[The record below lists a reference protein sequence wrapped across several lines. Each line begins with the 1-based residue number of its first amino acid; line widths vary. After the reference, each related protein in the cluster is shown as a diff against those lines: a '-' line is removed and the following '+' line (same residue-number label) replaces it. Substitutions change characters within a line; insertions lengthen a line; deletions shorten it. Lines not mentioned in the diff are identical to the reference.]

1 MVEASIAEDQTVEAT
16 STEGT
21 QVAPPKENSSP
32 KEQAIQIVERN
43 IPNKD
48 GKVFVIKKVQMIF
61 EQRWRPFDKMV
72 LDKWLNHA
80 SRLGSPRVEPIT
92 TPFGK
97 KCSWDKAVA
106 LMRRWT
112 KQLKD
117 PQLRQWEE
125 KELEDYGRSDF
136 VRAEFQPIIYLAKQV
151 LYQPKFYPE
160 FAKLEV
166 TKEIP
171 KFRPLTKIS
180 EVEVQADAKTANTG
194 FPWLRR
200 LSEAGQPVT
209 ESPVYRAVVES
220 ASKWETEVRHL
231 RKLTRETV
239 KSISPLIAVFERAQG
254 QGRPIQAESKKVV
267 FVEMR
272 FSQPLIEAM
281 KKILE
286 YGSGDRSELLKR
298 ILMLISGEI
307 QEMSLGDD
315 CLARLKDGT
324 LVGADAST
332 RDASVPVQQNNLW
345 ENAVASNLSEE
356 ESKVWL
362 ATQYAATEAERVNCV
377 AMVQNPSGW
386 GITSGK
392 GTTTAENTWLSIWHQ
407 QSSSRESEDAFLKD
421 MNKFGLYRLEFHFS
435 GAVVFLKLYVSDKR
449 PEYIH
454 GSIVRSTGALLQRED
469 PVIVK
474 RKADF
479 MLEEESR
486 LKAIGG
492 NMYGHPLFEEWAKFV
507 RENWQF
513 RAPEE
518 ATSRRAEQYMNK
530 SRDVEQSGEYERE
543 GIKAFTDLVSK

>member
-1 MVEASIAEDQTVEAT
+1 MIDADTAEDQTVEAT
-16 STEGT
+16 STEST
-21 QVAPPKENSSP
+21 QVAPPKEKSSP
-32 KEQAIQIVERN
+32 KEQAIRIVERN

-48 GKVFVIKKVQMIF
+48 GKVFTIKKVKTIF

-80 SRLGSPRVEPIT
+80 SRLSSPRVEPII

-97 KCSWDKAVA
+97 KISWDKAVA

-112 KQLKD
+112 KLLKD

-125 KELEDYGRSDF
+125 KELEDYGRSNF

-151 LYQPKFYPE
+151 LYQPRFYPE
-160 FAKLEV
+160 FAKLEI

-171 KFRPLTKIS
+171 KFRPLAKIS
-180 EVEVQADAKTANTG
+180 EVEIQADAKTANTG

-200 LSEAGQPVT
+200 LSEPGQPVT

-254 QGRPIQAESKKVV
+254 RGRPIQAKSKKVV

-272 FSQPLIEAM
+272 FSQPLLEAM

-286 YGSGDRSELLKR
+286 YGSGDRAELLKR

-307 QEMSLGDD
+307 QEISLGDD

-324 LVGADAST
+324 IVGADAST
-332 RDASVPVQQNNLW
+332 RDASVPVQQNQLW
-345 ENAVASNLSEE
+345 ENAVASHLSEE

-362 ATQYAATEAERVNCV
+362 ATQFAATEAERVNCV

-386 GITSGK
+386 GICSGK

-407 QSSSRESEDAFLKD
+407 QSSSRESEDAFLRD

-449 PEYIH
+449 PDNIH

-479 MLEEESR
+479 MLDEEGR

-513 RAPEE
+513 RAPKE
-518 ATSRRAEQYMNK
+518 ATDTRAERYMNK

-543 GIKAFTDLVSK
+543 GIKAFTDLVCG